1 MIGSVRGGCLNIG
14 IIAERGRLRRLRLGE
29 ILFNHVMDTYP
40 DEFSVEQLIDIDFE
54 RYEFRNLQSLNVEDP
69 HDVSEE
75 FLVVVD

>member
-1 MIGSVRGGCLNIG
+1 MLASWWD
-14 IIAERGRLRRLRLGE
+14 
-29 ILFNHVMDTYP
+29 LFNQVMDTYP

-75 FLVVVD
+75 FLAVVNWK